1 MGAEGGGAR
10 VFVRE
15 HCCMS
20 VFGGLVAVEVGE
32 RGRVSQRGGLE
43 QAVASK
49 ATFSTLDRRW
59 RWRSGFERG
68 SYARVLRR
76 RQ

>member
-1 MGAEGGGAR
+1 
-10 VFVRE
+10 
-15 HCCMS
+15 MS

-59 RWRSGFERG
+59 RWRSSFERG
-68 SYARVLRR
+68 S
-76 RQ
+76 